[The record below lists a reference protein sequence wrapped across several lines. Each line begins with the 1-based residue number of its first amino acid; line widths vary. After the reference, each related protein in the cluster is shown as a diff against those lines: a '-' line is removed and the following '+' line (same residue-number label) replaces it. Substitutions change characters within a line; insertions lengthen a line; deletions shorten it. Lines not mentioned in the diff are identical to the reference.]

1 MDLSAQV
8 REAAARGAAARAAP
22 QPPPQPP
29 PPPSSSS
36 DRPTDRRSHRIGM
49 GTRCTPSATASSSAS
64 STALLGASK
73 EAPTLPLPP
82 LPQRRSPLAAA
93 AAAAAAVVFLVVVT
107 DCSEVDFLSI
117 LRPST
122 RSFRVGP
129 DGEAGGGSRTGGGG
143 RPRPAAFARTKLRIF
158 PLSSSRLSAWRAPFF
173 LMLQSRDIRPN

>member
-1 MDLSAQV
+1 M

-73 EAPTLPLPP
+73 EAPTLPLSS
-82 LPQRRSPLAAA
+82 RYRS
-93 AAAAAAVVFLVVVT
+93 V
-107 DCSEVDFLSI
+107 
-117 LRPST
+117 
-122 RSFRVGP
+122 
-129 DGEAGGGSRTGGGG
+129 G
-143 RPRPAAFARTKLRIF
+143 RPRRRHRLPRSRHALSVARLTPFLFFVRDSF
-158 PLSSSRLSAWRAPFF
+158 VSSWARRRRSRWGQSYSRPPLQEQSHSSSLVFTRVCLVGPIFADAA
-173 LMLQSRDIRPN
+173 IA